1 MITATRIVTGQD
13 VQTYAEAGVAI
24 PSLNVHGYVQ
34 FLVDTGATATVLH
47 PADWQ
52 RLGITPEAI
61 ADAPQTRLGGIGGSA
76 AFHTAEATVTFD
88 DPITGHQYAYPV
100 TICLAVETDYNY
112 GLPSLVGM
120 DVMRNWISSHLD
132 ISAGLVYYFP
142 L

>member
-47 PADWQ
+47 PADWR

-61 ADAPQTRLGGIGGSA
+61 ADAPSA
-76 AFHTAEATVTFD
+76 TMHTEVA
-88 DPITGHQYAYPV
+88 
-100 TICLAVETDYNY
+100 
-112 GLPSLVGM
+112 M
-120 DVMRNWISSHLD
+120 
-132 ISAGLVYYFP
+132 
-142 L
+142 